1 MHKYIR
7 LLILLVGVLLVGCE
21 KQTSPDGFGVT
32 EELSSVAPIEDRNE
46 WDENLYFSCAA
57 GDGIAAFSLTSLIY
71 QQPLIEKNVVFD
83 YVVYE
88 DESKLASALEDGSK
102 SVVILD
108 LQDSIGIL
116 QKNEDYSVVGLG
128 RFVDSDDQ
136 TTKMAAILMTQSM
149 LEVYPTVATGF
160 MSQYTQGI
168 NWLMMD
174 LKRAEA
180 YAKQLEISTF
190 KGEYTLYSAD
200 NGTDSLID
208 VINGVMLDDA
218 DKALLIESIM
228 SLDEGGKP

>member
-7 LLILLVGVLLVGCE
+7 LLILLFGLLLMGCE

-32 EELSSVAPIEDRNE
+32 EELSSVAPIENRNE

-180 YAKQLEISTF
+180 YAKQLEIPTF

>member
-1 MHKYIR
+1 MHKYISI
-7 LLILLVGVLLVGCE
+7 LILLVGVLLVGCE
-21 KQTSPDGFGVT
+21 KQTSPDTFGVT
-32 EELSSVAPIEDRNE
+32 EELSSVAPIEDRSE

-71 QQPLIEKNVVFD
+71 QQPLIERNIVFD

-88 DESKLASALEDGSK
+88 DDSKLASALEEGSK

-108 LQDSIGIL
+108 LQDSVDIL
-116 QKNEDYSVVGLG
+116 RKNVDYSLVGLG
-128 RFVDSDDQ
+128 RFIDSDEQ
-136 TTKMAAILMTQSM
+136 ATKMVAILMTQSM

-168 NWLMMD
+168 KWLMMD

-180 YAKQLEISTF
+180 YAKQLEIQTF
-190 KGEYTLYSAD
+190 SGEYTLYSAEK
-200 NGTDSLID
+200 GIESLKD
-208 VINGVMLDDA
+208 VINSVMMDDA
-218 DKALLIESIM
+218 DKALLIERIM